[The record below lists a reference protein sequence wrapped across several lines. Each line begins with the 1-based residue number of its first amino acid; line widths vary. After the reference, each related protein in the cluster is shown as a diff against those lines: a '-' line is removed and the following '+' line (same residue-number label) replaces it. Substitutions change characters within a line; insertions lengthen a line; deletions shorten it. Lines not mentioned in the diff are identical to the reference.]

1 MGIPHFT
8 SERPVI
14 LSAAY
19 SSRSGES
26 AESKDPTDDCA
37 TRKPNGIPDGL
48 CARFRWKNSLM
59 RPWLHLRRRGPSTT
73 PAFAKRTPPAL
84 RMTGSCDS
92 RPIPPLAGSTLGMT
106 SAFFLRRSAQ
116 LTLLTL
122 ALFTLLGA
130 GDESARVNDLGHRMM
145 CVCGCNQILLECN
158 HVGCAYSERMRS
170 ELIAAVDRGDND
182 DLTLQGFVQKYGT
195 TVMAAPTKTG
205 FNRVAWIMPYLVLV
219 LGLAMVTLIVRAWRS
234 RPLVL
239 PAGAVAAV
247 HGAELE
253 HFRDQARK
261 DTEI

>member
-1 MGIPHFT
+1 MQL
-8 SERPVI
+8 EQN
-14 LSAAY
+14 SARALIRNGKGTA
-19 SSRSGES
+19 SSRAVLASRQSG
-26 AESKDPTDDCA
+26 
-37 TRKPNGIPDGL
+37 
-48 CARFRWKNSLM
+48 ARFTFAHDTPSDAVPFRD
-59 RPWLHLRRRGPSTT
+59 RPRIVL
-73 PAFAKRTPPAL
+73 KRVAAL
-84 RMTGSCDS
+84 
-92 RPIPPLAGSTLGMT
+92 I
-106 SAFFLRRSAQ
+106 
-116 LTLLTL
+116 LLTL
-122 ALFTLLGA
+122 AVLTLLGA

-158 HVGCAYSERMRS
+158 HVGCAYSERMRA

-219 LGLAMVTLIVRAWRS
+219 LGLLMVTAIVRIWKS

-253 HFRDQARK
+253 HFRNQARR
-261 DTEI
+261 DTEV

>member
-1 MGIPHFT
+1 MFLG
-8 SERPVI
+8 
-14 LSAAY
+14 
-19 SSRSGES
+19 
-26 AESKDPTDDCA
+26 
-37 TRKPNGIPDGL
+37 
-48 CARFRWKNSLM
+48 
-59 RPWLHLRRRGPSTT
+59 RG
-73 PAFAKRTPPAL
+73 
-84 RMTGSCDS
+84 
-92 RPIPPLAGSTLGMT
+92 
-106 SAFFLRRSAQ
+106 AQ
-116 LTLLTL
+116 LIVLTL
-122 ALFTLLGA
+122 AVFTLLGA

-219 LGLAMVTLIVRAWRS
+219 VGLVMVTLIVRAWRS

-239 PAGAVAAV
+239 PVGAVAAV
-247 HGAELE
+247 HGAEFE

>member
-1 MGIPHFT
+1 MRIPDLT
-8 SERPVI
+8 SKRRVILGAAHTSVI
-14 LSAAY
+14 LSAAD
-19 SSRSGES
+19 SPRSGDS
-26 AESKDPTDDCA
+26 AESKDPVDDCV
-37 TRKPNGIPDGL
+37 TREQKGIL
-48 CARFRWKNSLM
+48 AR
-59 RPWLHLRRRGPSTT
+59 P
-73 PAFAKRTPPAL
+73 RT
-84 RMTGSCDS
+84 
-92 RPIPPLAGSTLGMT
+92 
-106 SAFFLRRSAQ
+106 Q
-116 LTLLTL
+116 LILLTL

-205 FNRVAWIMPYLVLV
+205 FNRVAWIIPYLVLV
-219 LGLAMVTLIVRAWRS
+219 LGLVMVTLIVRAWRS

-239 PAGAVAAV
+239 PVGAVAAV

-261 DTEI
+261 DTEV